1 MKLYKLYEQ
10 VLAEGKIKK
19 GSPEE
24 LVDML
29 KFLPIDETAKD
40 LTEQIMDDLRDYYSH
55 GRKLDREV
63 YTYIPEDKCLKPYE
77 LKVLFSTVNSP
88 RIGESRQHFIH
99 VQHLHG
105 FKAKDNYNP
114 IYLGKLIY
122 KIIKHEC
129 SHFYMELKGVEECL
143 YNTHA
148 DGLKKYYQDRQ
159 ELVLHGREIF
169 EDFIEGNPDWQTY
182 SLDRIQKNITRRV
195 RNLRN
200 NKGVPGLFNGGVQL
214 KYILFIMKNYVK
226 PNYTNPKYSPP
237 ERNVI
242 LDKGQREVL
251 NNALMVINNINNSG
265 NDFKKEIDTGYG
277 PNGSNGVKFKIKN
290 KEQGDFDVKLEVRV
304 VPKELRGTKQDLP
317 YRVSVSRGYK
327 GDVDYFK
334 NFDELINFIKTIK
347 LTDYVKGDGVNSTSS
362 KDTVY
367 EKITRL
373 LKSGDKDNIDLA
385 FVIAKNQG
393 INPNSL
399 NKLLKLYQ
407 K

>member
-1 MKLYKLYEQ
+1 M
-10 VLAEGKIKK
+10 V
-19 GSPEE
+19 
-24 LVDML
+24 
-29 KFLPIDETAKD
+29 
-40 LTEQIMDDLRDYYSH
+40 DLRDYYSH
-55 GRKLDREV
+55 GRKLDREF

-77 LKVLFSTVNSP
+77 LKVSFSTVNSP
-88 RIGESRQHFIH
+88 RIGHSEQHSIH

-105 FKAKDNYNP
+105 FKAKDNYTP

-169 EDFIEGNPDWQTY
+169 EDFIEANPYWQTH
-182 SLDRIQKNITRRV
+182 SLDKIQKRITNRV

-200 NKGVPGLFNGGVQL
+200 DKGVPGLFNGGVQL
-214 KYILFIMKNYVK
+214 KYILFIMKNYIK

-237 ERNVI
+237 ERNVL

-265 NDFKKEIDTGYG
+265 KDFKKEIDAGYG
-277 PNGSNGVKFKIKN
+277 PNGSNRVKFKIKN
-290 KEQGDFDVKLEVRV
+290 KEQADFDVKLEVRPDS
-304 VPKELRGTKQDLP
+304 PKP
-317 YRVSVSRGYK
+317 YYLMVSRGYK
-327 GDVDYFK
+327 GEPHHFK

-347 LTDYVKGDGVNSTSS
+347 LTDYVKGDDWLYKISS
-362 KDTVY
+362 KDRGY
-367 EKITRL
+367 EKITKL

-385 FVIAKNQG
+385 FVIAKK
-393 INPNSL
+393 SR
-399 NKLLKLYQ
+399 Y
-407 K
+407 

>member
-10 VLAEGKIKK
+10 VLGEGKIKK

-40 LTEQIMDDLRDYYSH
+40 LTEQIMNDLKDYYSH

-88 RIGESRQHFIH
+88 RIGDSQQHFIH

-105 FKAKDNYNP
+105 FKAKDNYTP
-114 IYLGKLIY
+114 INLGKKIY

-169 EDFIEGNPDWQTY
+169 EDFIEANPDWQTH
-182 SLDRIQKNITRRV
+182 SLDKIQKRITNRV

-200 NKGVPGLFNGGVQL
+200 DKGIPGLFNGGVQL
-214 KYILFIMKNYVK
+214 KYILFIMKNYIK
-226 PNYTNPKYSPP
+226 PNYTNPEYAPP
-237 ERNVI
+237 ERNVM
-242 LDKGQREVL
+242 LDKRQRDTLWNVLMEINDIHYWTGDDGEVH
-251 NNALMVINNINNSG
+251 NSA
-265 NDFKKEIDTGYG
+265 NDFDREIEVKYG
-277 PNGSNGVKFKIKN
+277 SRGKGRGKFQIKN
-290 KEQGDFDVKLEVRV
+290 KEQGDFEITLEIR
-304 VPKELRGTKQDLP
+304 PNYHKP
-317 YRVSVSRGYK
+317 YYVMVSRGYK
-327 GDVDYFK
+327 GQPYH
-334 NFDELINFIKTIK
+334 FDTFGQLINFIKTIK
-347 LTDYVKGDGVNSTSS
+347 LTDYVKGLV
-362 KDTVY
+362 
-367 EKITRL
+367 
-373 LKSGDKDNIDLA
+373 
-385 FVIAKNQG
+385 
-393 INPNSL
+393 
-399 NKLLKLYQ
+399 
-407 K
+407 

>member
-1 MKLYKLYEQ
+1 MKRYIKKLLRES
-10 VLAEGKIKK
+10 LLSEGKIKK

-40 LTEQIMDDLRDYYSH
+40 LTEQIMVDLRDYYTH
-55 GRKLDREV
+55 GRKLDREF

-77 LKVLFSTVNSP
+77 LEVLFSTVNSP
-88 RIGESRQHFIH
+88 RIGNASQHFIH
-99 VQHLHG
+99 VQHLHDI
-105 FKAKDNYNP
+105 KAKDNYNP

-169 EDFIEGNPDWQTY
+169 EDFIEGNTNWQTY
-182 SLDRIQKNITRRV
+182 SLDKIQKRITNRV

-200 NKGVPGLFNGGVQL
+200 DKGVPGLFNGGVQL
-214 KYILFIMKNYVK
+214 KYILFIMKNYIK

-237 ERNVI
+237 ERNVL

-265 NDFKKEIDTGYG
+265 KNFSEEIEVGYG
-277 PNGSNGVKFKIKN
+277 SEGSNSVKFKIKN
-290 KEQGDFDVKLEVRV
+290 KEQANFDVKLEVRPDY
-304 VPKELRGTKQDLP
+304 PKP
-317 YRVSVSRGYK
+317 YYLMVSRGYK
-327 GDVDYFK
+327 GEPHHFE

-347 LTDYVKGDGVNSTSS
+347 LTDYVKGDGVNSPSS
-362 KDTVY
+362 KDSGY
-367 EKITRL
+367 EKITKL
-373 LKSGDKDNIDLA
+373 LKSGDKDNINLA
-385 FVIAKNQG
+385 FAIAKNQG

-407 K
+407 N